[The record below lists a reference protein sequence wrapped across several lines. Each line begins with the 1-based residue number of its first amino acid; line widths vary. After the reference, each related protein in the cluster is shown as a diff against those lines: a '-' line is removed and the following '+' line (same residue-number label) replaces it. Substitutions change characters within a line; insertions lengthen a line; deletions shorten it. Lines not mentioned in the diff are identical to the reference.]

1 MRSQTGKLLI
11 VLSAALLSSVSAFAG
26 SQDSGCGLGSVV
38 ISRNS
43 KLLQLFS
50 MTTNGTFSSQALGI
64 TFGTSNCSSSGIVMN
79 EKQVEYFVEVNHQ
92 DLHREVAQGHGE
104 KLDALAQMH
113 GCQSQESKAA
123 FSAMAQKSYPSIFA
137 SSTPHDI
144 VVNLQKSA
152 SQDQNVIGL
161 CQPRT

>member
-11 VLSAALLSSVSAFAG
+11 ILSAVLMSSTSVLAG

-38 ISRNS
+38 ISKNS

-50 MTTNGTFSSQALGI
+50 VTTNGTFSSQLLGI

-79 EKQVEYFVEVNHQ
+79 DKQVEYFVEVNHQ

-113 GCQSQESKAA
+113 GCQSSESKQA
-123 FSAMAQKSYPSIFA
+123 FSSMAQKSYPTIFA
-137 SSTPHDI
+137 SPAPHDI

-152 SQDQNVIGL
+152 SEDQNVIGL

>member
-1 MRSQTGKLLI
+1 MRSQTSKFLI
-11 VLSAALLSSVSAFAG
+11 ILSAVLMSSTSVFAA
-26 SQDSGCGLGSVV
+26 QDSGCGLGSVV
-38 ISRNS
+38 ISKNS

-50 MTTNGTFSSQALGI
+50 LTTNGTFSSQALGI

-113 GCQSQESKAA
+113 GCQTTESKQA
-123 FSAMAQKSYPSIFA
+123 FSSMAQKSYPTIFA
-137 SSTPHDI
+137 SPAPHDI
-144 VVNLQKSA
+144 VVNLQKTA
-152 SQDQNVIGL
+152 SEDQNVLGL